1 VNGDA
6 WTLRYEGLDP
16 AQEGLREALCAVG
29 NGYFVTRAAAPEAS
43 ADGVHYPGTYLAG
56 CYHRASSTVRGRTV
70 VNEDLVNGP
79 NWLPLTFRAA
89 GDAGPWFGEPGF
101 APFEQRLEF
110 DLRHAVLTRRRRCR
124 DGAGRT
130 TDVVQRVFA
139 HMGRPH
145 LGVLVTQLTPV
156 DWSGTAEIR
165 SGLEGRVVNGGV
177 ARYRGLTE
185 RHLFPAGQGT
195 QDEVDWLQVATEDS
209 GLRIG
214 LAGRTR
220 LRSGD
225 TALPATRA
233 DRLDLP
239 GRIDRTFTA
248 GVRQGRTLTVEKT
261 VALFTSRDG
270 LAAEPAASA
279 SELVATVEEAPE
291 LEHQHRLR
299 WQELWRRCRVGA
311 DFEGARTVHLYALHL
326 LQTFSPNSVDLDV
339 GVPARGL
346 HGEAYRGHVFWD
358 ELFILP
364 YFNRHLPELSRAVLR
379 YRHRRLDR
387 ARRDAAAAGRRGA
400 MFPWQSGSDGGE
412 ETQELH
418 LNPSSGRW
426 LPDHSRLQRHVGS
439 AIAYNVWQYHQ
450 ATGDLEFLSQ
460 AGAELVLEIAR
471 FWADAAEYDDGLGR
485 YRIRGVV
492 GPDEYHDGY
501 PWNSRPGLDD
511 NAYTNVMASW
521 TLHTARALLKELPS
535 YRRGELLERLGVDG
549 AELAGWDR
557 IAHRLHVPFHDGV
570 ISQFDG
576 YERLDELDW
585 AGLRRR
591 HGDIR
596 RLDRIL
602 EAEGDSVNR
611 YRASK
616 QADVLMLWY
625 LFPPDE
631 VRRLL
636 TRLGYR
642 VGPGL
647 MERTVDY
654 YLARTSHGSTLSA
667 VVHAWVLARRDRPA
681 SWRFFREAVAS
692 DVHDIQGGTTA
703 EGVHLG
709 AMAGA
714 VDLLER
720 CYSGLSMHRETLVLD
735 PALPPQ
741 LGQLDLTLRYRGHG
755 DILVRLAHHHASV
768 TVPPGTA
775 PPIDVVVHGATAT
788 LRAGEAFRV
797 NLQGGPAPAGAP
809 AVSPPGPRPPGSERA
824 GRPPD

>member
-1 VNGDA
+1 MNGDA

-16 AQEGLREALCAVG
+16 AREGLREALCAVG
-29 NGYFVTRAAAPEAS
+29 NGWFVTRAAAPEAV

-56 CYHRASSTVRGRTV
+56 VYHRTLSSVQGRTV
-70 VNEDLVNGP
+70 ANEDLVNCP
-79 NWLPLTFRAA
+79 NWLPLTFRTVDDGSGDTGSGDGSSRDGPD
-89 GDAGPWFGEPGF
+89 GDAGPARAPWFGEPGF
-101 APFEQRLEF
+101 PALDQRLEF

-124 DGAGRT
+124 DARGRT

-139 HMGRPH
+139 HMDRPH
-145 LGVLVTQLTPV
+145 LGVLVTHLTPV
-156 DWSGTAEIR
+156 DWSGTVEIR
-165 SGLEGRVVNGGV
+165 SGLDGRVVNDGV
-177 ARYRGLTE
+177 ARYRGLE
-185 RHLFPAGQGT
+185 SRHLVPAGQGT
-195 QDEVDWLQVATEDS
+195 VGELVWLQVATPDS

-214 LAGRTR
+214 LAARTR
-220 LRSGD
+220 LRVGD
-225 TALPATRA
+225 SEVSACLVART
-233 DRLDLP
+233 DEP
-239 GRIDRTFTA
+239 GRVNQLLTVA
-248 GVRQGRTLTVEKT
+248 VRQGHSLTVEKT
-261 VALFTSRDG
+261 VALFTSRDRLTTEPATAAREL
-270 LAAEPAASA
+270 LAAVGDAAA
-279 SELVATVEEAPE
+279 
-291 LEHQHRLR
+291 LEREHRLR
-299 WQELWRRCRVGA
+299 WGELWRRCRVGA
-311 DFEGARTVHLYALHL
+311 DFEGAGTIHLYLLHL
-326 LQTFSPNSVDLDV
+326 LQTFSQHSVDLDV
-339 GVPARGL
+339 GIPARGL

-364 YFNRHLPELSRAVLR
+364 YFNRHLPELSRAVLG

-387 ARRDAAAAGRRGA
+387 ARHDAALAGRRGA

-418 LNPSSGRW
+418 LNPRSGRW
-426 LPDHSRLQRHVGS
+426 LPDLSRLQHHVGS

-450 ATGDLEFLSQ
+450 ATGDTEFLAQ

-471 FWADAAEYDDGLGR
+471 FWADSAEFDDGLGR
-485 YRIRGVV
+485 YRLRGVV

-501 PWNSRPGLDD
+501 PWDSRPGIDD

-521 TLHTARALLKELPS
+521 TLHTARQLLPHLPGG
-535 YRRGELLERLGVDG
+535 RRAELLERLGIDA
-549 AELAGWDR
+549 AELARWTDV
-557 IAHRLHVPFHDGV
+557 AHRLHVPLHDGV
-570 ISQFDG
+570 LSQFEG
-576 YERLDELDW
+576 YERLAELDW

-591 HGDIR
+591 HADIR

-625 LFPPDE
+625 LFPSAE

-636 TRLGYR
+636 TRLG
-642 VGPGL
+642 VHADAEL

-681 SWRFFREAVAS
+681 SWRFFQEAVAS

-720 CYSGLSMHRETLVLD
+720 CYSGLSLHGETLELD
-735 PALPPQ
+735 PALPSR
-741 LGQLDLTLRYRGHG
+741 LGQLNLTLRYRGHS
-755 DILVRLAHHHASV
+755 DVLVRLGHHHTSV
-768 TVPPGTA
+768 TLPPGSAA
-775 PPIDVVVHGATAT
+775 PIRLLVHGTAAT
-788 LRAGEAFRV
+788 LRAGETFRIDT
-797 NLQGGPAPAGAP
+797 AP
-809 AVSPPGPRPPGSERA
+809 PP
-824 GRPPD
+824 

>member
-1 VNGDA
+1 MSGDA
-6 WTLRYEGLDP
+6 WTLRYEGLEP
-16 AQEGLREALCAVG
+16 SEVGLREALCAVG

-56 CYHRASSTVRGRTV
+56 CYHRASSTLHGRTV

-79 NWLPLTFRAA
+79 NWLPLTFRPLA
-89 GDAGPWFGEPGF
+89 GRGEDEGPWFGEPGF
-101 APFEQRLEF
+101 ATRDQRLEF

-130 TDVVQRVFA
+130 TDVTQRVFA

-156 DWSGTAEIR
+156 DWSGTVEIR
-165 SGLEGRVVNGGV
+165 SGLEGRVVNDGV
-177 ARYRGLTE
+177 ARYRGLTS
-185 RHLFPAGQGT
+185 RHLVPVGQGAEG
-195 QDEVDWLQVATEDS
+195 EVLRLQVATEDS

-214 LAGRTR
+214 VAARTR

-225 TALPATRA
+225 TEPPADVA
-233 DRLDLP
+233 DRLDVA
-239 GRIDRTFTA
+239 GRVDRTFTVA
-248 GVRQGRTLTVEKT
+248 VRQGRTLTVEKT

-279 SELVATVEEAPE
+279 ADLVAGVEDAAE
-291 LEHQHRLR
+291 LERGHRLR

-311 DFEGARTVHLYALHL
+311 DFEGAGTVHLYILHL
-326 LQTFSPNSVDLDV
+326 LQTFSAHSVDLDV
-339 GVPARGL
+339 GLPARGL

-358 ELFILP
+358 ELFVLP
-364 YFNRHLPELSRAVLR
+364 YFNRHLPELSRAALR
-379 YRHRRLDR
+379 YRYRRLDR

-418 LNPSSGRW
+418 LNPDSGRW

-439 AIAYNVWQYHQ
+439 AIAYNVWLYHRV
-450 ATGDLEFLSQ
+450 TGDLPFLSQ
-460 AGAELVLEIAR
+460 AGAELVLEVAR
-471 FWADAAEYDDGLGR
+471 FWADAAEYDERLGR
-485 YRIRGVV
+485 YRIRGVM

-501 PWNSRPGLDD
+501 PWSERPGLDD

-521 TLHTARALLKELPS
+521 TLHAARELLGELPA
-535 YRRGELLERLGVDG
+535 YRRGELLEALGVDA

-576 YERLDELDW
+576 YERLEELDW
-585 AGLRRR
+585 AALRAR

-625 LFPPDE
+625 LFPPSE

-642 VGPGL
+642 VDPGL

-667 VVHAWVLARRDRPA
+667 VVHAWVLARRDRRA
-681 SWRFFREAVAS
+681 SWRFFREAVAA
-692 DVHDIQGGTTA
+692 DVHDVQGGTTA

-709 AMAGA
+709 AMAG
-714 VDLLER
+714 VIDLLER
-720 CYSGLSMHRETLVLD
+720 CYSGLSVRREALVLD

-741 LGQLDLTLRYRGHG
+741 LGQLDLTLHYRGHG
-755 DILVRLAHHHASV
+755 DVLVRLSHHHASI
-768 TVPPGTA
+768 TVPPGIA
-775 PPIDVVVHGATAT
+775 PPIHVVVRGTEAT
-788 LRAGEAFRV
+788 LRAGEVVRV
-797 NLQGGPAPAGAP
+797 DL
-809 AVSPPGPRPPGSERA
+809 PPGG
-824 GRPPD
+824 

>member
-1 VNGDA
+1 MNGDA

-16 AQEGLREALCAVG
+16 DDVGLREALCAVG

-56 CYHRASSTVRGRTV
+56 CYHRASSTVAGRTV

-89 GDAGPWFGEPGF
+89 DGEGDHAEGPWFGEPGF
-101 APFEQRLEF
+101 TVLGQRLEF

-130 TDVVQRVFA
+130 TDLVQRVFA
-139 HMGRPH
+139 HMGRAH

-156 DWSGTAEIR
+156 DWSGTVKVR
-165 SGLEGRVVNGGV
+165 SGLEGRVVNDGV
-177 ARYRGLTE
+177 ARYRGLTA
-185 RHLFPAGQGT
+185 RHLVPAGQGAEG
-195 QDEVDWLQVATEDS
+195 DVLRLEVATRDS

-214 LAGRTR
+214 LAARTR
-220 LRSGD
+220 LRAGD
-225 TALPATRA
+225 TTPHAEVQDL
-233 DRLDLP
+233 LDVA
-239 GRIDRTFTA
+239 GRVDRTFTVA
-248 GVRQGRTLTVEKT
+248 VRQGRTLTVEKT

-270 LAAEPAASA
+270 LAADPAVSA
-279 SELVATVEEAPE
+279 SGLAADVEDAAE
-291 LEHQHRLR
+291 LERQHRLR

-311 DFEGARTVHLYALHL
+311 DFEGAGTVHLYALHL

-339 GVPARGL
+339 GLPARGL

-358 ELFILP
+358 ELFVLP

-387 ARRDAAAAGRRGA
+387 ARHDAAAAGRRGA

-418 LNPSSGRW
+418 LNPGSGRW

-439 AIAYNVWQYHQ
+439 AIAYNVWQYHRT
-450 ATGDLEFLSQ
+450 TGDQEFLSHT
-460 AGAELVLEIAR
+460 GAELVLEVAR
-471 FWADAAEYDDGLGR
+471 FWADVAEYDESLGR

-501 PWNSRPGLDD
+501 PWSTRPGLDD

-521 TLHTARALLKELPS
+521 TLHIARELLRELPA
-535 YRRGELLERLGVDG
+535 YRRAELLERLGVDA

-576 YERLDELDW
+576 YERLEELDW
-585 AGLRRR
+585 DALRAR

-625 LFPPDE
+625 LFPPAE

-636 TRLGYR
+636 TGLGYR
-642 VGPGL
+642 VEGDL

-667 VVHAWVLARRDRPA
+667 IVHAWVLARRDRRA
-681 SWRFFREAVAS
+681 SWRFFQEAVAG

-709 AMAGA
+709 AMAGV

-720 CYSGLSMHRETLVLD
+720 CYSGLSLRREALVLD

-741 LGQLDLTLRYRGHG
+741 LGQLDLTLYYRGHG
-755 DILVRLAHHHASV
+755 DVLVRLAHQHASV

-775 PPIDVVVHGATAT
+775 PPIHVVVRGTGAT
-788 LRAGEAFRV
+788 LRAGEVVRV
-797 NLQGGPAPAGAP
+797 DLPGGG
-809 AVSPPGPRPPGSERA
+809 
-824 GRPPD
+824 

>member
-1 VNGDA
+1 MNGDA
-6 WTLRYEGLDP
+6 WTLRHEGLDP
-16 AQEGLREALCAVG
+16 AREGLLEALCAVG
-29 NGYFVTRAAAPEAS
+29 NGYFVTRAAAPEAT

-56 CYHRASSTVRGRTV
+56 CYHRATSSVQGRTV

-79 NWLPLTFRAA
+79 NWLPLSFRAA
-89 GDAGPWFGEPGF
+89 GEEGPWFGEPGF
-101 APFEQRLEF
+101 PALDQRLEL

-156 DWSGTAEIR
+156 DWTGMLEVR
-165 SGLEGRVVNGGV
+165 SGLEGRVANDGV
-177 ARYRGLTE
+177 ARYRGLNS
-185 RHLFPAGQGT
+185 RHLIPAGQGVEG
-195 QDEVDWLQVATEDS
+195 DVGWLQARTEDS
-209 GLRIG
+209 GLRVG
-214 LAGRTR
+214 LAARIRFRAGDAAFCG
-220 LRSGD
+220 LRNG
-225 TALPATRA
+225 LP
-233 DRLDLP
+233 DVE
-239 GRIDRTFTA
+239 GRIDQSFTVA
-248 GVRQGRTLTVEKT
+248 VRQGHTLTVEKT
-261 VALFTSRDG
+261 AALFTSRDG

-279 SELVATVEEAPE
+279 RDLVAAAEDVPD
-291 LEHQHRLR
+291 LERQHRLR

-311 DFEGARTVHLYALHL
+311 DFDGAGTVHLYALHL

-339 GVPARGL
+339 GIPARGL

-387 ARRDAAAAGRRGA
+387 ARRDATATGRRGA

-418 LNPSSGRW
+418 LNPRSGRW

-439 AIAYNVWQYHQ
+439 AVAYNVWQYHQ
-450 ATGDLEFLSQ
+450 ATGDTEFLAD
-460 AGAELVLEIAR
+460 AGAELILEVAR
-471 FWADAAEYDDGLGR
+471 FWADSAEFDERIDR

-501 PWNSRPGLDD
+501 PWSSRPGLDD

-521 TLHTARALLKELPS
+521 TLHTARRVLRELPS
-535 YRRGELLERLGVDG
+535 YRRGELLAALGVEP
-549 AELAGWDR
+549 AELARWDELS
-557 IAHRLHVPFHDGV
+557 HRLHVPFHDGV

-576 YERLDELDW
+576 YERLEELDW
-585 AGLRRR
+585 SALRAR

-596 RLDRIL
+596 RLDRLL
-602 EAEGDSVNR
+602 EAEGDTVNR

-631 VRRLL
+631 VRRMLS
-636 TRLGYR
+636 RLGCAAD
-642 VGPGL
+642 PDL

-681 SWRFFREAVAS
+681 SWRFFREAVAG

-709 AMAGA
+709 AMAGV

-720 CYSGLSMHRETLVLD
+720 CYSGLSLQGGTLVLD

-741 LGQLDLTLRYRGHG
+741 LGRLDLNLRYRGHG
-755 DILVRLAHHHASV
+755 DVRVRLAHRHATV
-768 TVPPGTA
+768 TLPAGTA
-775 PPIDVVVHGATAT
+775 PPIQVVLRGSPTT
-788 LRAGEAFRV
+788 LRAGESHRV
-797 NLQGGPAPAGAP
+797 
-809 AVSPPGPRPPGSERA
+809 
-824 GRPPD
+824 DW